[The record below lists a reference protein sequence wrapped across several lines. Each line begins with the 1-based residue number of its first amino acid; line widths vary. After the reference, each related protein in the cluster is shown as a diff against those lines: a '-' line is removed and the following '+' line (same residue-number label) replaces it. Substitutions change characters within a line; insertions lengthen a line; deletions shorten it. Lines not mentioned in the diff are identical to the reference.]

1 MLLEQNTIKVDN
13 AENQHIQQQ
22 QQKVN
27 IQYNQIADNY
37 FPLIFYFLIH
47 KKINFYKYNIF
58 F

>member
-1 MLLEQNTIKVDN
+1 MQKIN
-13 AENQHIQQQ
+13 IQQQ

-47 KKINFYKYNIF
+47 KKNKFL
-58 F
+58 